1 MIKKILVIL
10 LIMAHGIL
18 AVSAELI
25 YHGLS
30 PKKVAL
36 TFDDGPSPGYTKSV
50 LAILRMEKVP
60 ATFFVIGRKV
70 KSRPDLLK
78 RIDEEGH
85 EIGNHTY
92 SHARVPQ
99 TNDDELLYEIGMTS
113 FLIRTVIGKDINY
126 FRPPH
131 GRVTFTKRKKI
142 EQLGYKVVLWSVN
155 ADDYWHE
162 GWGMRSPESI
172 ANRVVT
178 RTRGGSIVLMHDD
191 SRQIAEALPT
201 IIKDLKERG
210 YTFVTLSE
218 LLSPA
223 KKVAKKQ

>member
-50 LAILRMEKVP
+50 LATLRMEQVP
-60 ATFFVIGRKV
+60 ATFFVLGRKV
-70 KSRPDLLK
+70 QARPDLLK

-92 SHARVPQ
+92 SHARIPQ
-99 TNDDELLYEIGMTS
+99 TTDDELLYEIAMTS
-113 FLIRTVIGKDINY
+113 FLIRTVTGKEINY

-131 GRVTFTKRKKI
+131 GKLTFNKRRRI

-162 GWGMRSPESI
+162 WGMRSPESI

-191 SRQIAEALPT
+191 SRQTADALPS
-201 IIKDLKERG
+201 IIKSLKERG

-218 LLSPA
+218 LLNPNG
-223 KKVAKKQ
+223 KVAKKQ